1 MLLIRR
7 LSATSSETVGSMAWH
22 RMTIFIRFKHK
33 TMWQIM
39 KKVLMSTERSTNLAA
54 TRNVPTL
61 FYLKQISWSPLQ
73 YKSMCTGSS
82 IFYAMTKVVNICAWM
97 RCFFVQMT
105 MHSLPKDNANLYLDV
120 LFTSDFGH
128 QHGPYILCERCRRID
143 SIA

>member
-97 RCFFVQMT
+97 RCFLCKWLCIVYQKIMPT
-105 MHSLPKDNANLYLDV
+105 CTSMSSSQVILDINTAHISYV
-120 LFTSDFGH
+120 KGV
-128 QHGPYILCERCRRID
+128 EE
-143 SIA
+143 